1 MWLFSVISEQIVFWL
16 LKVNNANTRATC
28 EICSKL
34 TIDIR
39 TTSSTFLVETCE
51 VISEVQRK
59 KKQQKKKKKHSV
71 GTNSS
76 KSSIL
81 LQSCYLWKRNCKLMK
96 IENGFLP
103 VSLPISKIFL
113 KMLRLHDTLYEKK
126 TLELFVIQV
135 QLTIMFF
142 IRMSFG

>member
-1 MWLFSVISEQIVFWL
+1 MAIFGYFWANSFL
-16 LKVNNANTRATC
+16 VVKSKQCKHQSNVWNMFKVDNRHQND
-28 EICSKL
+28 I
-34 TIDIR
+34 IDIFGR
-39 TTSSTFLVETCE
+39 NMRGNIRSTKE
-51 VISEVQRK
+51 K
-59 KKQQKKKKKHSV
+59 KTAKKKKKHSV

-126 TLELFVIQV
+126 TLELFVMQV

>member
-59 KKQQKKKKKHSV
+59 KNSKKKKHSV
-71 GTNSS
+71 VTNSS

-81 LQSCYLWKRNCKLMK
+81 LQSCCLWKRNCKLMK

-103 VSLPISKIFL
+103 LSLPISFL
-113 KMLRLHDTLYEKK
+113 KCSDYMILCTKK
-126 TLELFVIQV
+126 NFRAVCYAS
-135 QLTIMFF
+135 TIDNNVF
-142 IRMSFG
+142 R

>member
-59 KKQQKKKKKHSV
+59 KKQQKKKKNIREAQTPPRAAFYYKV
-71 GTNSS
+71 VT
-76 KSSIL
+76 
-81 LQSCYLWKRNCKLMK
+81 Y
-96 IENGFLP
+96 ENE
-103 VSLPISKIFL
+103 IAN
-113 KMLRLHDTLYEKK
+113 
-126 TLELFVIQV
+126 
-135 QLTIMFF
+135 
-142 IRMSFG
+142 